1 MYIRWQGLTECHQHC
16 SPLKNDDSTVLF
28 ATLIVYCTILLL
40 GYTHVWI
47 GLTDVVD
54 EGQYVYA
61 SDGVKPRYSNW
72 YKTEPGGG
80 RGENCACLDTEQRK
94 WNDYPCSSKM
104 SYVCKKPAKHF
115 V

>member
-1 MYIRWQGLTECHQHC
+1 M
-16 SPLKNDDSTVLF
+16 
-28 ATLIVYCTILLL
+28 
-40 GYTHVWI
+40 WI

-54 EGQYVYA
+54 EGQYVYT
-61 SDGVKPRYSNW
+61 SDDVKPRYSNW